1 MEGKNK
7 ANCESI
13 CKRQYVDISEKKK
26 KRRQLHLLHI
36 DNHADEY
43 SMWQIM
49 LLPWPWLIIWFLEN
63 ICFLYI

>member
-26 KRRQLHLLHI
+26 KE
-36 DNHADEY
+36 DNFIY
-43 SMWQIM
+43 FILTTM
-49 LLPWPWLIIWFLEN
+49 LMNTACDKL
-63 ICFLYI
+63 CFCHDLD